1 MVRPLLIFQRHSKQR
16 KQIRRGVYLLPSMLT
31 VGNLFCGYA
40 CVIYAMRGDYI
51 TAAPFIGIATLIDT
65 LDGRIARLT
74 GASTA
79 FGHEF
84 DSLADVISFGLAP
97 AILVFLWGLEPL
109 GRLGWSAGFL
119 YVTATAMR
127 LARFNIQSSLT
138 DKQHFVGMPSPAAAG
153 ILASTVFAYPVGFD
167 DFRSALFAFVLV
179 LVSAFLMVSTI
190 RFRNFGTSSLS
201 RRRSYITLILI
212 AGAIAAIAT
221 HPQIV
226 LVVMAYSYLV
236 SSLASVAIT
245 RMRRRLDSVTIST
258 EENEELEHEKEN
270 RGSIERAL

>member
-40 CVIYAMRGDYI
+40 CVIYAMREDYI